1 MDINSDHLYL
11 VSYLLYICLDNYN
24 SGNFP
29 KDLMVIHVIL
39 FHIDSV
45 CG

>member
-1 MDINSDHLYL
+1 MDINSEHLYL
-11 VSYLLYICLDNYN
+11 VSYLLDICIHYYN
-24 SGNFP
+24 SGNFS
-29 KDLMVIHVIL
+29 KELMVIHVIL